1 MSADIPIIR
10 LTINIPMTNT
20 AIPNAREFLQRL
32 NVIIAGQST
41 LNYHMIPLSNKP
53 MIYIPVFP
61 YKRSDFTNDMEKLVR
76 DRINTLKEFLSTYE
90 FDKERSNILWYFR
103 GILIMRQR
111 EFSGE
116 KLPPLFK
123 IENKDYNVVEYA
135 DIRKDTNVKYPTMK
149 RYRLTDGSYISI
161 WHDPYAIDNHVI
173 LCNLSK
179 PFSEMRYQYN
189 ALHLYEHLMTYAWKN
204 VDHEKE
210 AYINGL
216 TVVNGISNVFA
227 VLNTKEAMMEY
238 LDKYIDFILKSR
250 DKSFWIKNKEMLRT
264 ETIRTISETRAA
276 RSFSSPSR
284 SDPAAYDCNYNIDIF
299 CKWSNEPFD
308 ILLISNTETKIN
320 VNAIN
325 AKILSAKTTKITL
338 NTPLTAHIPVEALMD
353 KSVIHIKRESAENIL
368 KEIRKHGFGN
378 IPGKLYG
385 IDNYMLFPDVY
396 DIHYDYHLHAL
407 IYMHRFIKNI
417 DEYDEKLSR
426 NLILPW
432 DYKDVI

>member
-1 MSADIPIIR
+1 
-10 LTINIPMTNT
+10 
-20 AIPNAREFLQRL
+20 
-32 NVIIAGQST
+32 
-41 LNYHMIPLSNKP
+41 MIPLPNKP
-53 MIYIPVFP
+53 IIYIPVFP
-61 YKRSDFTNDMEKLVR
+61 YKRNEFTDDIAKLVR
-76 DRINTLKEFLSTYE
+76 DRINTLKHFLSTYE
-90 FDKERSNILWYFR
+90 FDKEHTSILWYFR
-103 GILIMRQR
+103 GILIIRQR
-111 EFSGE
+111 GFSDE

-123 IENKDYNVVEYA
+123 IENKDYNIVEYV
-135 DIRKDTNVKYPTMK
+135 DIRKDTNIKYPTMK
-149 RYRLTDGSYISI
+149 RYHLTDGSYISV
-161 WHDPYAIDNHVI
+161 WCDPYAIEHHVV

-250 DKSFWIKNKEMLRT
+250 DKSFWINNKEMLRT

-284 SDPAAYDCNYNIDIF
+284 SDPAAYDCDYNIDIF

-308 ILLISNTETKIN
+308 ILLISNVETKIN

-338 NTPLTAHIPVEALMD
+338 NTPLTAHIPVEALID
-353 KSVIHIKRESAENIL
+353 KSVIRIKRESAENIL
-368 KEIRKHGFGN
+368 KEIQKHGFGN

-385 IDNYMLFPDVY
+385 IDNYMLFPTVY
-396 DIHYDYHLHAL
+396 DINYNYQLHAL

-426 NLILPW
+426 SLILPW
-432 DYKDVI
+432 DYELII